1 MSNIKIDTEK
11 SKRSDSL
18 NTLCVNLT
26 GLTADSIIIQDKDF
40 MWLARRFQSA
50 KSVMCNQPEWVK
62 NPTEALECC
71 GYTFEGF
78 KKAYEGIATPKSCP
92 SYTLAQV
99 FAYIMDVDAEKTSE
113 LANDT
118 FLDSGY
124 ANEKWFNRLYT
135 ELAKAIAKAYLSFY
149 SRKESPKQFLSGK
162 VNGYSPLA
170 DVSSYAQYLA
180 YMESKLCE
188 NSNAFIE

>member
-1 MSNIKIDTEK
+1 MSKVQINAEK

-26 GLTADSIIIQDKDF
+26 GLTADGITIQDKDF

-50 KSVMCNQPEWVK
+50 KAVMCNQPDWVT
-62 NPTEALECC
+62 NPTEALEC
-71 GYTFEGF
+71 GGKTFEDF
-78 KKAYEGIATPKSCP
+78 KKVYEGIATPTSCP

-99 FAYIMDVDAEKTSE
+99 FAYIMDADAEKTSE

-135 ELAKAIAKAYLSFY
+135 ELAKAIAKAYLSLY

-170 DVSSYAQYLA
+170 NVSSYTQYLA